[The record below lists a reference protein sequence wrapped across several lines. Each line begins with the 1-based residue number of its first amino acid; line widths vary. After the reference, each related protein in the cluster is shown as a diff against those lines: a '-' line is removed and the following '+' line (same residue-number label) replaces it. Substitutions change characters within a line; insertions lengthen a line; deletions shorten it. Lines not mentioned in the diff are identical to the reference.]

1 MLPIA
6 PDTLL
11 QQRYRILNLLEDGSL
26 GRKYLAADSGRND
39 AYCTIEEIIPTTQS
53 SDALTRAQEF
63 FKREIAPLHQ
73 LQHPQLVRFWGTFEE
88 LDRIFVILDY
98 IPGQTYAQLL
108 EERRDLGKTFS
119 ETEVWQFL
127 LQILPA
133 IGYVHSKGTV
143 HRDIAPSQIICAD
156 RDRLPVLTDFG
167 VFAEFADKLQVHPKV
182 NASSGQPGYAPK
194 EQLHNGKL
202 YPNTD
207 LYALAVTAIVL
218 LTGKEPS
225 ALFEGERMNW
235 DWRKW
240 THIGDEFATIL
251 GRMLSLEPEDRYQS
265 ALEVTHDLQSIDIPE
280 SQPSRPIPAATNRP
294 STMPTVAIGGTKTE
308 SADPAEGRSAITN
321 LNGKSIWEKP
331 QVFIPVGAL
340 IALLAGVGSWFGVSL
355 LLHRQTPEPVASTP
369 PKQIDFNNPTIP
381 TDSATPSTNE
391 TASDTIQPEL
401 DRSVV
406 KEGTIA
412 ADKPVI
418 YRIAAQA
425 GQNLDIQL
433 VPSTNVDPA
442 KSLNSPIDPIK
453 SSPTPSP
460 STKSTNPPISVPGV
474 TPVAATQVLMTINAP
489 SGKPIDDRADRVV
502 GWRGQISEAGDYTIE
517 LRPIKGLSGT
527 SFPYK
532 LSVTQITVTPS
543 PSPTVTAT
551 PSPTIS
557 PSPTATTDPS
567 TTPVPIE
574 GNGIAPIPTSPVP
587 TSPTNNRSSG
597 TTSPSPSV
605 TPSPAATSEQPT
617 RKRRRR
623 TQTEPS
629 PQVRERQAVVEST
642 EETTP
647 RRRRNR
653 VESTEETTPTTRR
666 RRNRV
671 ESTEETNTTRRR
683 ARKTESEQPKPS
695 PSSSPAAEE
704 NKSEKTPQPEPS
716 VAIPVPAAKTG
727 TGTTQPNRTDGN
739 KTTPSSGGNDID
751 TN

>member
-26 GRKYLAADSGRND
+26 GRRYLATDSGRND
-39 AYCTIEEIIPTTQS
+39 ADCTIEEIIPTTQS
-53 SDALTRAQEF
+53 SDALARAQEF

-73 LQHPQLVRFWGTFEE
+73 LQHPQLVKFWGTFEE
-88 LDRIFVILDY
+88 RDRIFVVLDY
-98 IPGQTYAQLL
+98 VTGKTYAQML
-108 EERRDLGKTFS
+108 EDRRDLDRAFS
-119 ETEVWQFL
+119 ETEVWQLL
-127 LQILPA
+127 LQILPTL
-133 IGYVHSKGTV
+133 GYIHSKGTI
-143 HRDIAPSQIICAD
+143 HRQISPAQIICAD
-156 RDRLPVLTDFG
+156 RDRLPVLSDFG
-167 VFAEFADKLQVHPKV
+167 VFSEFADKLQAHPIG
-182 NASSGQPGYAPK
+182 SSINGQLGYAPK
-194 EQLHNGKL
+194 EQLYSGKV
-202 YPNTD
+202 YPHSD

-225 ALFEGERMNW
+225 ALFVGEQMNW

-265 ALEVTHDLQSIDIPE
+265 ALEVERDLQSIEISE
-280 SQPSRPIPAATNRP
+280 SQPLQPIPAASNRP
-294 STMPTVAIGGTKTE
+294 STLPTVAIGGTKTA
-308 SADPAEGRSAITN
+308 SGDPEEGRSAITN

-381 TDSATPSTNE
+381 TDSVSPSSTDAT
-391 TASDTIQPEL
+391 SDTIQPEL
-401 DRSVV
+401 DRSIV

-412 ADKPVI
+412 PDTPVI

-433 VPSTNVDPA
+433 VPATSTNVDPA
-442 KSLNSPIDPIK
+442 KSIASPIDPIK

-460 STKSTNPPISVPGV
+460 STTATSTNPPISVPGV

-543 PSPTVTAT
+543 PVPAVTAT
-551 PSPTIS
+551 PSPGASPSPS
-557 PSPTATTDPS
+557 PSPTATIDP
-567 TTPVPIE
+567 TATPVPIE
-574 GNGIAPIPTSPVP
+574 GNGIAPIPTTSPVP
-587 TSPTNNRSSG
+587 IAPTNNSNSG
-597 TTSPSPSV
+597 TVSPTPSVSPSP
-605 TPSPAATSEQPT
+605 TT
-617 RKRRRR
+617 RRRRRR
-623 TQTEPS
+623 TQVSPS
-629 PQVRERQAVVEST
+629 PQVRERQSVVEST
-642 EETTP
+642 AETTTP
-647 RRRRNR
+647 TRRRRNR
-653 VESTEETTPTTRR
+653 VDSTTETTSTTRR

-671 ESTEETNTTRRR
+671 NSTETTTPTRRSTRQTESTQST
-683 ARKTESEQPKPS
+683 PK
-695 PSSSPAAEE
+695 PSSSPATED
-704 NKSEKTPQPEPS
+704 NSSEKTPQPEPS

-727 TGTTQPNRTDGN
+727 ASPSPGN
-739 KTTPSSGGNDID
+739 TNVD
-751 TN
+751 TE